1 MAKAL
6 VEGLISERLSGG
18 DVANSKYPSFSSQA
32 LKLLPPKDLNWR
44 SVAATILGMSY
55 GSDNLVEQQQAFV
68 EAMKISKAA
77 GNVYYHIFAGSC
89 LGSVMFKRGK
99 LREAENLNRQLLRLA
114 IENGIEGTGIAGSL
128 YGSLGS
134 ILCEWNDFD
143 EGLRLIKQ
151 GIELSELGRDPV
163 ILATCQIG
171 LLRALMYRMDI
182 AGALKLMDDLT
193 KRADSFAL
201 PPWVTGPLAALRVF
215 FWLAAGDLTAA
226 VNWAQECGLNIDDE
240 INNRYQL
247 EYLSLAHILIA
258 QNKLQDAD
266 RLLQRLIA
274 AAKPA
279 DHVYM
284 MIEMRL
290 CRSMLLTL
298 KADRAAALA
307 ELQSALA
314 LAEPGGLLMIFVSK
328 GKPVAGLLEEIVAAQ
343 KKDHDAAQAGF
354 SLSYAQK
361 ILSAFKAAAPPKIE
375 GLLDPVSERELEVL
389 HLIAAGLSNR
399 EIADKLF
406 ISLNTVKTHTK
417 NINSKLAVNSR
428 TKAVARAKE
437 LGLL

>member
-1 MAKAL
+1 
-6 VEGLISERLSGG
+6 
-18 DVANSKYPSFSSQA
+18 
-32 LKLLPPKDLNWR
+32 
-44 SVAATILGMSY
+44 
-55 GSDNLVEQQQAFV
+55 
-68 EAMKISKAA
+68 
-77 GNVYYHIFAGSC
+77 
-89 LGSVMFKRGK
+89 
-99 LREAENLNRQLLRLA
+99 
-114 IENGIEGTGIAGSL
+114 
-128 YGSLGS
+128 
-134 ILCEWNDFD
+134 
-143 EGLRLIKQ
+143 
-151 GIELSELGRDPV
+151 
-163 ILATCQIG
+163 
-171 LLRALMYRMDI
+171 
-182 AGALKLMDDLT
+182 
-193 KRADSFAL
+193 
-201 PPWVTGPLAALRVF
+201 
-215 FWLAAGDLTAA
+215 
-226 VNWAQECGLNIDDE
+226 
-240 INNRYQL
+240 
-247 EYLSLAHILIA
+247 
-258 QNKLQDAD
+258 
-266 RLLQRLIA
+266 
-274 AAKPA
+274 
-279 DHVYM
+279 M